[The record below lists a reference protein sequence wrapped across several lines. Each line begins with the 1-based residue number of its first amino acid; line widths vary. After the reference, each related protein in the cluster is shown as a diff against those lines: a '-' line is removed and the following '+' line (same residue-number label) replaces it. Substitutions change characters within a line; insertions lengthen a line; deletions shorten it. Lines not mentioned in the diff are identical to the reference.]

1 MPRFLHCR
9 SFGPPNHL
17 GNKCSWANGFLMLSV
32 PSSDWVSLAGEG
44 LRCSHGRRQA
54 LSGRAAARWGVLLR
68 RRETTLAVAYD
79 FAGLGS
85 SESIGRVIEIATLDD
100 LGLENSIARCRVLIA
115 AATAASRLLEVGELE
130 ARLAV
135 LEAAVGREQGK
146 DGGPVFPAETE
157 Q

>member
-1 MPRFLHCR
+1 MRDQAYCLFHSPDHSAEAAEARR
-9 SFGPPNHL
+9 L
-17 GNKCSWANGFLMLSV
+17 G
-32 PSSDWVSLAGEG
+32 G
-44 LRCSHGRRQA
+44 LR
-54 LSGRAAARWGVLLR
+54 R

-85 SESIGRVIEIATLDD
+85 TESIGRIIEIATLDA

-115 AATAASRLLEVGELE
+115 AALAASRLLEVGELE
-130 ARLAV
+130 ARLAA

>member
-1 MPRFLHCR
+1 MLGTRRCLATLADGRPCR
-9 SFGPPNHL
+9 ASPMRDQAYCLFHSPDHSAEAAEARRL
-17 GNKCSWANGFLMLSV
+17 G
-32 PSSDWVSLAGEG
+32 G
-44 LRCSHGRRQA
+44 LR
-54 LSGRAAARWGVLLR
+54 R

-79 FAGLGS
+79 FARPGS
-85 SESIGRVIEIATLDD
+85 TESIGRIIEIATLDA

-135 LEAAVGREQGK
+135 LEAAGGREQGK

>member
-1 MPRFLHCR
+1 MTTKRVCAAATADGKRCPTAPLRDGEYCFMHSPDHSAEAAEAR
-9 SFGPPNHL
+9 RL
-17 GNKCSWANGFLMLSV
+17 G
-32 PSSDWVSLAGEG
+32 G
-44 LRCSHGRRQA
+44 LR
-54 LSGRAAARWGVLLR
+54 R

-85 SESIGRVIEIATLDD
+85 TESIGRIIEIATLDA

-115 AATAASRLLEVGELE
+115 AALAASRLLEVGELE
-130 ARLAV
+130 ARLAA